1 MRCDR
6 PLILALLFLGI
17 GLAVIIGY
25 GGGHTGFNV
34 SYPLSG
40 SVLSVSL
47 ATYGPAVLGGVAVG
61 AIGSLFLVWA
71 FFAAIVS
78 LFTGGVRTYERE
90 ERYSVVPRMKDTDSA
105 APETTEERGH
115 FWSNQ
120 SSRTNL

>member
-6 PLILALLFLGI
+6 PLILALIFVGL

-25 GGGHTGFNV
+25 GNGHTEFNV

-47 ATYGPAVLGGVAVG
+47 ATYGPAVLGGIAVC

-78 LFTGGVRTYERE
+78 LFTGGVQTHERE
-90 ERYSVVPRMKDTDSA
+90 ERYSVVPRMENSDST
-105 APETTEERGH
+105 APETTDERGH